1 MKSWKTTAV
10 AVAAAIGAVLAAV
23 VAILDD
29 DPSTVADWGIVA
41 ALGATAIGMFF
52 AKDSSE

>member
-10 AVAAAIGAVLAAV
+10 AVAAAIGAIATAFI
-23 VAILDD
+23 AILDS
-29 DPSTVADWGIVA
+29 DPSTVADWGIVI
-41 ALGATAIGMFF
+41 ALGTTAIGLFL